1 MIKTM
6 KAHEGQQLKTD
17 FLLSDDV
24 YAKAHIQATDNVY
37 LWLGVRVNFYQYNF
51 YLLKFIIINIIYN
64 LFINKKIFILQ
75 ANVMLEYNLC
85 DATELISRNIQLA
98 TDNMRQV
105 DDDLDFLR
113 YS

>member
-6 KAHEGQQLKTD
+6 KVHKGQQLKTD

-24 YAKAHIQATDNVY
+24 YAKAHIQGTDNVY
-37 LWLGVRVNFYQYNF
+37 LWLGVSIYFYFIKYQYYNK
-51 YLLKFIIINIIYN
+51 LKLNLYIIC
-64 LFINKKIFILQ
+64 LVQ
-75 ANVMLEYNLC
+75 ANVMLEYNLD
-85 DATELISRNIQLA
+85 DAAELISRNIQLA

-113 YS
+113 